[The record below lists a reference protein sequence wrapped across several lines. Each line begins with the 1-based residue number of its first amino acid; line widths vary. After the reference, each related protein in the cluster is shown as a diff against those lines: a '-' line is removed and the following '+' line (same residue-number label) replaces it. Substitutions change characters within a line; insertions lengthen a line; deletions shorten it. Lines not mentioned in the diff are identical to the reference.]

1 MPNTALISKRE
12 LVTIDKHIYSPK
24 KLTLNGRNL
33 FQPIQCGQY
42 DQSYAYDVV
51 ETSATAQRSGERNS
65 DTPVGDETKHRYFTG
80 FTSFETAVE
89 FSDDEIGRARYVHDD
104 QFLTRKTDQAVRAM
118 YEYENKVIFNGQAED
133 YITGLTESEEKTGF
147 AQSTP
152 TKKIDKMTPEEIRN
166 YFKAVSHMITDL
178 HFTDQKPRL
187 LITDTVDTILD
198 TPYNEYNADKTTKDM
213 ISKYFSQID
222 AIPELEAQYTGRD
235 MDMGLCFLND
245 TETGGIP
252 YAEKINQILNQH
264 LDRQTK
270 IKYREKF
277 GGVVIR
283 YLNHVVQLN
292 DLITKPTS
300 KQVRAYGSGN
310 C

>member
-12 LVTIDKHIYSPK
+12 LVTIDKKIYSPK

-42 DQSYAYDVV
+42 DQAYAYDVV
-51 ETSATAQRSGERNS
+51 ETSGVAKRSGSRNT

-80 FTSFETAVE
+80 FTSFETGVE
-89 FSDDEIGRARYVHDD
+89 FSDDEIGRARAVGDD
-104 QFLTRKTDQAVRAM
+104 QFLNRKTDQAVRSM
-118 YEYENKVIFNGQAED
+118 YEYENKVIFNGQPED
-133 YITGLTESEEKTGF
+133 YIVGLTEKVDKTGF

-152 TKKIDKMTPEEIRN
+152 TKKLDKMTNDELRR
-166 YFKAVSHMITDL
+166 YFKEVSHQITNL
-178 HFTDQKPRL
+178 HFSDQKPRL
-187 LITDTVDTILD
+187 LITDKVDDLLD
-198 TPYNEYNADKTTKDM
+198 NPYNEYSDDTTRDK
-213 ISKYFSQID
+213 ISKYFSSID
-222 AIPELEAQYTGRD
+222 PIPEMAAEYTGRD
-235 MDMGLCFLND
+235 LDMGLCFLND

-270 IKYREKF
+270 IRYREIF

-292 DLITKPTS
+292 DLVS
-300 KQVRAYGSGN
+300 KTA
-310 C
+310 